1 MEDSRLISIV
11 IGSYNGADFLNET
24 VDSILAQ
31 TYKNI
36 ELILVDDGSKDQTLE
51 IMYHY
56 EHIDARVH
64 VFHQENSGASAARE
78 RGYRASSGDY
88 IVLSD
93 DDDVWSPYLLEDV
106 MRISDSYPDA
116 EVVTTF
122 NRRVNDFAEISNY
135 NWEENL
141 SKDILGKPQI
151 MSGHDF
157 GLRYRCNTDVRPG
170 FFWGMLFKKAFMD
183 QMVEA
188 FMKVK
193 EKMPTHYFNDS
204 FCASRVSGMAKKI
217 VVTNQ
222 IHILYR
228 VCAMSLSHKSTV
240 SLHVKHY
247 VYALEEELD
256 YYRTLGWEDVYN
268 AVLPGGYLVVLRSWF
283 MVYAHEKNER
293 ERGDYFAEIHR
304 LYDKYISDLK
314 RIPKK
319 GCKDWGI
326 YWSILFWKK
335 CPKTWFRLIRILR
348 GW

>member
-283 MVYAHEKNER
+283 MVYAHEKMNEK
-293 ERGDYFAEIHR
+293 EAII
-304 LYDKYISDLK
+304 LLKYTGYMIS
-314 RIPKK
+314 ISV
-319 GCKDWGI
+319 I
-326 YWSILFWKK
+326 
-335 CPKTWFRLIRILR
+335 
-348 GW
+348 

>member
-1 MEDSRLISIV
+1 MEDSRLISV
-11 IGSYNGADFLNET
+11 VVGSYNGADFLNET

-36 ELILVDDGSKDQTLE
+36 ELILVDDGSKDRTLE
-51 IMYHY
+51 IMRQY
-56 EHIDARVH
+56 ERTDARVR
-64 VFHQENSGASAARE
+64 VLHQKNSGASAARE
-78 RGYRASSGDY
+78 RGYRASTGSY

-106 MRISDSYPDA
+106 MNVSDKFPDA
-116 EVVTTF
+116 EVVATF
-122 NRRVNDFAEISNY
+122 NRRVSDFHAISNY
-135 NWEENL
+135 NWENNL
-141 SKDILGKPQI
+141 QNDILGKPQV

-157 GLRYRCNTDVRPG
+157 GLKYRCNTDIRPG
-170 FFWGMLFKKAFMD
+170 FFWGMLFQRTFMER
-183 QMVEA
+183 MVEA

-204 FCASRVSGMAKKI
+204 FCASRVSGMAQKI

-228 VCAMSLSHKSTV
+228 VCPTSLSHKSTV

-256 YYRTLGWEDVYN
+256 FYKSLGWKDVYN

-283 MVYAHEKNER
+283 MVYAHEKKEQERNE
-293 ERGDYFAEIHR
+293 YFAEIRR
-304 LYDKYISDLK
+304 LYDKYIKDLK
-314 RIPKK
+314 RIPKRGWK
-319 GCKDWGI
+319 ERGI
-326 YWSILFWKK
+326 YWSILLWDKH
-335 CPKTWFRLIRILR
+335 PGLWFRLIRVLR